1 MSKISEGGGKRIKS
15 DCQQKSSES
24 VSSTLAEL
32 ESFKKSLM
40 ESLKDAESIA
50 QQSLKALKDSEK
62 REAQLL
68 EKNKRSDIELKRLS
82 DKIAE
87 LTEINK
93 KTDAA
98 KPPLDNYS
106 HSVGNSNC
114 TEQPLATSK
123 IKDVTLLQSNP
134 LELQSMTSGR
144 APNVTASRITS
155 AATVGASYG
164 R

>member
-1 MSKISEGGGKRIKS
+1 M
-15 DCQQKSSES
+15 
-24 VSSTLAEL
+24 
-32 ESFKKSLM
+32 
-40 ESLKDAESIA
+40 
-50 QQSLKALKDSEK
+50 
-62 REAQLL
+62 

-123 IKDVTLLQSNP
+123 IEDVTLLQSNP
-134 LELQSMTSGR
+134 LESQSMTSGR

-164 R
+164 RLIEQNERLKAENSELRIQRDLKSFLGDLENMFGR